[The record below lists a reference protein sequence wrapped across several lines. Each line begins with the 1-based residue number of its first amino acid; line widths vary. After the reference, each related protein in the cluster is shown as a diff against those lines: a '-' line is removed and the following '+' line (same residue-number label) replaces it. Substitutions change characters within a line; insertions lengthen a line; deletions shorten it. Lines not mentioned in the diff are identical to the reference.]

1 MLNTNSTQIALTPEQ
16 VAIALQLSKN
26 TVYQLIS
33 SGEIVAK
40 KYGRTYR
47 ISPKSLSYLY
57 TGLDQD
63 LSLAEQKDLMNLTAV
78 SKAIDETRGISK

>member
-1 MLNTNSTQIALTPEQ
+1 MLDTNSTQIALTPEQ

-26 TVYQLIS
+26 TIYQLID
-33 SGEIVAK
+33 SGEIIAK

-63 LSLAEQKDLMNLTAV
+63 LYLAEQEDLTNLKV
-78 SKAIDETRGISK
+78 ISNTLKSVRDAK

>member
-1 MLNTNSTQIALTPEQ
+1 MALTPEQ
-16 VAIALQLSKN
+16 VATALQLSKN
-26 TVYQLIS
+26 TIYQLIS

-40 KYGRTYR
+40 KYGRAYR

-63 LSLAEQKDLMNLTAV
+63 LYAAEQEDLTNLKSVANALELARST
-78 SKAIDETRGISK
+78 K